1 MKIKFD
7 IKYLKFIL
15 ILGLGFLESQCK
27 HEAKVEV
34 EIHPKNEVKYAG
46 GFSIYSFENFHKLTL
61 HRAYAGDTQSIDY
74 YLIDRQLPLPDSL
87 QNKRIILTPVQQ
99 IVVTNTSHIPML
111 EALQATSTL
120 IGFPNTSYISS
131 PHTQVLI
138 EKGQVHELGN
148 EQDMNIEILLHIKP
162 ELVVGF
168 GVDHPSK
175 MYENIER
182 MGIPVLMN
190 ADWMEETPLGRAEW
204 IKFFGVLYGKSKEA
218 NLIFDS
224 IERNYNQL
232 KVLAQKSTDKPK
244 VLSGSLFQDVWYTA
258 AGESFL
264 AQMIHD
270 AHAQYLWADTKGN
283 GSLNLSLESVLA
295 KGQKADYWIA
305 PGDFLTQQSFAEVNP
320 MYLKFKALTQG
331 KTYTYA
337 HQKGKNGGILY
348 FESSPLHPDWVLEDF
363 IRIFHPEL
371 LNESDFHFFK
381 VVE

>member
-148 EQDMNIEILLHIKP
+148 EQDMNMEILLHIKP

-182 MGIPVLMN
+182 MEFPC
-190 ADWMEETPLGRAEW
+190 
-204 IKFFGVLYGKSKEA
+204 
-218 NLIFDS
+218 
-224 IERNYNQL
+224 
-232 KVLAQKSTDKPK
+232 
-244 VLSGSLFQDVWYTA
+244 
-258 AGESFL
+258 
-264 AQMIHD
+264 
-270 AHAQYLWADTKGN
+270 
-283 GSLNLSLESVLA
+283 
-295 KGQKADYWIA
+295 
-305 PGDFLTQQSFAEVNP
+305 
-320 MYLKFKALTQG
+320 
-331 KTYTYA
+331 
-337 HQKGKNGGILY
+337 
-348 FESSPLHPDWVLEDF
+348 
-363 IRIFHPEL
+363 
-371 LNESDFHFFK
+371 
-381 VVE
+381 